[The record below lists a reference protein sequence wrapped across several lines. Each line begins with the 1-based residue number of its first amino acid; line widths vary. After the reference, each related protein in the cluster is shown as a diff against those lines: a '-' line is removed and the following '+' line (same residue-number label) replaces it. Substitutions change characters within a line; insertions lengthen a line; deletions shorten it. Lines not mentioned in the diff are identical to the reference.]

1 MGVPWIRAVLRAAF
15 AARRKARPTAAANF
29 SVSFFTLV
37 RFMDLFLKYEDCDQ
51 SYHTR
56 SKRREKPV
64 KLFEVIPAPI
74 EAPEHVGT
82 RDIMPALLY
91 SSRDA
96 AECQSRR
103 RETQVDNFNAITSC
117 FPTFQTAK
125 IHQPAQRALEGKV
138 QACLGEAIRAP
149 LGKAAPRQQRPL
161 RGAMERAHSESGRR
175 SRNEPP

>member
-51 SYHTR
+51 RYHTR

-74 EAPEHVGT
+74 EAPEHIGAWNIVT
-82 RDIMPALLY
+82 ALPY

-103 RETQVDNFNAITSC
+103 RETITGG

-138 QACLGEAIRAP
+138 QARLGETIE
-149 LGKAAPRQQRPL
+149 LL
-161 RGAMERAHSESGRR
+161 
-175 SRNEPP
+175 

>member
-64 KLFEVIPAPI
+64 KLFEVISAPI

-96 AECQSRR
+96 AKRESRR
-103 RETQVDNFNAITSC
+103 RKTKINDLDTVTGG
-117 FPTFQTAK
+117 FPRFQTAK

-138 QACLGEAIRAP
+138 QARLGEAIE
-149 LGKAAPRQQRPL
+149 LL
-161 RGAMERAHSESGRR
+161 
-175 SRNEPP
+175 